1 MSRPLRP
8 ARTKVVG
15 LAELDR
21 ALAIEKAA
29 GRTVVFTN
37 GCYDL
42 LHAGHLHLLEQ
53 AAALG
58 DVLVVGLNGDRSVRR
73 LKGPRRPYVPF
84 GERAELLAGL
94 EVVDYVIGF
103 DEDTPEAL
111 VGRVRPHV
119 LVKGADWEEQAIA
132 GRETVLAE
140 GGLVVR
146 VPLRQGLS
154 TSRLVERV
162 RAGAGVKRKPRLR
175 TAPGG
180 RS

>member
-8 ARTKVVG
+8 ARGKVVG

-21 ALAIEKAA
+21 ALAIERAA

-53 AAALG
+53 AASLG
-58 DVLVVGLNGDRSVRR
+58 DVLVVGLNGDSSVRR

-84 GERAELLAGL
+84 AERAELLAGL
-94 EVVDYVIGF
+94 EVVDYVVGF

-119 LVKGADWEEQAIA
+119 LVKGADWEEDAIA
-132 GRETVLAE
+132 GRQTVAAE
-140 GGLVVR
+140 GGFVVR
-146 VPLRQGLS
+146 VPLREGLS
-154 TSRLVERV
+154 TSRLVQRV
-162 RAGAGVKRKPRLR
+162 RGRAGGRAKPRPP
-175 TAPGG
+175 AGEAAGP
-180 RS
+180 